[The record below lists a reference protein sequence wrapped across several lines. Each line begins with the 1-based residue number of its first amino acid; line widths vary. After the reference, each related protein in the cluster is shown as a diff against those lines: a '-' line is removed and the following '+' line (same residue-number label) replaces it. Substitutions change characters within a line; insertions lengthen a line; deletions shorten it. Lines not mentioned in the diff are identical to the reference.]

1 MKRVWDSSGIEV
13 VKMPKKAMETTK
25 KKTARKHLSTAVAPA
40 VGTGAGGSTTTGD
53 IRRLVRLMVD
63 NGLTELS
70 IKEGSKEVVLK
81 RGSAQGLPAGGAWVA
96 AAPAPAASDQPA
108 PVAKEAAAAQELLEV
123 RSPMVGTFYR
133 TPSPDGEPYMDV
145 GDTVEVDSVV
155 CIVEAMKVMN
165 EIKADCNGTIAE
177 VCVQNAQP
185 VEYGQVLFKVR
196 PA

>member
-1 MKRVWDSSGIEV
+1 MS
-13 VKMPKKAMETTK
+13 KKAAQTE
-25 KKTARKHLSTAVAPA
+25 KKTARKRVSTAAAPA

-63 NGLTELS
+63 NELTELS
-70 IKEGSKEVVLK
+70 IKEGPKEIVLK
-81 RGSAQGLPAGGAWVA
+81 RGPAQGLPAGGAWVA
-96 AAPAPAASDQPA
+96 ATPAASAAEQSPS
-108 PVAKEAAAAQELLEV
+108 VAKEAAPAQELLEV

-133 TPSPDGEPYMDV
+133 APSPDGEPYLDV
-145 GDTVEVDSVV
+145 GDTVEADSVV

-165 EIKADCNGTIAE
+165 EIKADCQGTLAE

-185 VEYGQVLFKVR
+185 VEYGQVLFRVR